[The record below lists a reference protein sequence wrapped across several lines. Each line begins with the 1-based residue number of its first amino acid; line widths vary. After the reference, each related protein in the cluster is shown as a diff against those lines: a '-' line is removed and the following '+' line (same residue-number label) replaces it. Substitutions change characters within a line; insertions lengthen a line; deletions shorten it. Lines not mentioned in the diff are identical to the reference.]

1 MLEYLKTYRDI
12 ISIYKRLLTE
22 SKNMGSSEVYELYR
36 EFLKLSIKLSTN
48 NPTFY
53 EDFNKYRNCN
63 CYLYALC
70 LTAPSLFAKTY
81 EDKEIEQM
89 YHNVGFMTNEMNYST
104 DLERNLSDLERDF
117 EILGIDSYEC
127 DRYENPTHGGYKIA
141 IFKAPHDIH
150 FVRQNR
156 NGTWSH
162 KMGYTDTIERVD
174 MSNHEVFEFYKYVKT
189 LEIVKPR

>member
-22 SKNMGSSEVYELYR
+22 SKNMESSEIYELYR
-36 EFLKLSIKLSTN
+36 EFLKLSIKLSTTN
-48 NPTFY
+48 STFS
-53 EDFNKYRNCN
+53 EEFNTYRNCN

-70 LTAPSLFAKTY
+70 LTTPSLFAKTY

-104 DLERNLSDLERDF
+104 DLDHNLSDLERDF

-141 IFKAPHDIH
+141 IFKAPHDVH